1 MSKAIMIPVKPIW
14 CAKIMNGDKSIEVR
28 KSKALYKAT
37 KKLIEEQGYA
47 IFFMYC
53 TKDKKHKLEYC
64 DYNGGIWCANDG
76 GDFCNGKVVA
86 KFTVRKVEE
95 IYVGFG
101 VKYQDIKIGITN
113 DKFDYLLLK
122 KACLTEDDL
131 INYLKPRI
139 YDEWDYYD
147 TNFYTYHIED
157 LVIFD
162 RPRELCEFH
171 TNIKKEPPKE
181 LLCPECGKPMEY
193 YEYKYL
199 TKAPQNFCYVES
211 EE

>member
-1 MSKAIMIPVKPIW
+1 MSKAIMIADKPIW
-14 CAKIMNGDKSIEVR
+14 CAKIMNEDKTIEVR
-28 KSKALYKAT
+28 RNKALYKAT

-47 IFFMYC
+47 TFFMYC
-53 TKDKKHKLEYC
+53 SQ
-64 DYNGGIWCANDG
+64 NGGNLVYGDDFNG
-76 GDFCNGKVVA
+76 GSFYSHYAITRGYSKKDADRIFGLLNGKVVA
-86 KFTVRKVEE
+86 KFTVRKVEK

-101 VKYQDIKIGITN
+101 VKYQDGKIGITY
-113 DKFDYLLLK
+113 DKFDYSLLK

-139 YDEWDYYD
+139 YDTYDYYD
-147 TNFYTYHIED
+147 TDFFAYHIED

-162 RPRELCEFH
+162 
-171 TNIKKEPPKE
+171 KPKE
-181 LLCPECGKPMEY
+181 LSEFKRDKGVY
-193 YEYKYL
+193 YENI